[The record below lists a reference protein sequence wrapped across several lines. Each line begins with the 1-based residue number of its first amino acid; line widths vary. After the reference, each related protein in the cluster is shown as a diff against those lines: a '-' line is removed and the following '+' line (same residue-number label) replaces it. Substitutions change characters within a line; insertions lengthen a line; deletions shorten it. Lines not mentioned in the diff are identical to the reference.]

1 MCSQRQLSDAEIT
14 VLFSV
19 HAGMPPALYQAAT
32 ETQLEVDADDPEEIH
47 LLDWSQD
54 DRLRFLLLAARTYG
68 RPN

>member
-1 MCSQRQLSDAEIT
+1 MCNQRQLSNDELT

-19 HAGMPPALYQAAT
+19 HAGISPAQYEAIT
-32 ETQLEVDADDPEEIH
+32 EVEFIVTEDEEIH

-54 DRLRFLLLAARTYG
+54 DRLKFLLLAARTYG